1 VLAEHLEALVTG
13 FCSAY
18 EVLAQGRSTW
28 VQDVLATAESAH
40 NRAVLRPTYV
50 YASLLQSLLAPDAL
64 RSVAAQS
71 LVLER
76 LARAYVDA
84 AGEPS
89 WSLAAAEQEAL
100 SRLDVPYFTWA
111 VTGGETRWWQGSLS
125 GWPAHDQLAEAQ
137 RRAERLGEED
147 LRRQVALIRASV
159 AATAFRMMPGPVSP
173 PLPLI
178 ASPVPVPVPVHV
190 PVPVPVHALARRS
203 FASTADAAFSVRGQA
218 TWMGLS
224 LLPDGVHANVAS
236 IGSGLYDGRMGL
248 AAGFRLWAHADPDSR
263 DQALELS
270 GRAVEPLM
278 ELLIDPHRV
287 HRLGLG
293 NGVGFAGVGGLLR
306 GLAFLRSGE
315 VVDGPERILDEQ
327 LEAAAGALVASLDPG
342 SLRDDARIDLM
353 SGVAG
358 VVTPLTRLLAD
369 ASTGA
374 AARGKLT
381 DLIAAAGHSLVA
393 RQDSDTGAWQTLAV
407 APPLTGV
414 AHGAS
419 GIALALAEA
428 GVALAEAGFVEAAA
442 RGLRYEARVFDAGE
456 GNWPDFRPAS
466 GAAPGQSDATK
477 RAHQGFM
484 MGWCAG
490 APGIVLTRLRLLELL
505 PDHPD
510 APTWSDELNRGARTT
525 ATAPLLSRDHL
536 CCGNLGR
543 TAILR
548 TLAAQLGEPAWAR
561 HADRIAVNV
570 AATAGLGLPRSVLG
584 ADIRDLPLP
593 GLFTGLPGA
602 AAALFGRTDWVPQL
616 LL

>member
-1 VLAEHLEALVTG
+1 VVLCSDAAGDYGFVEFIEHRACSAARLAEFYRNAGRLLALLHVLAATDCHRENLITAGDQLVLIDAETLLCSASPAAALPGAGSENVDPIDAAWVLQVGMLPGWLWLDGRRQAVDLSALGVAGAAESGVLAEHLEALVTG
-13 FCSAY
+13 FSSAY

-64 RSVAAQS
+64 RSAAAQS

-76 LARAYVDA
+76 LARAYVDT

-111 VTGGETRWWQGSLS
+111 VTGGETRWGQGSLS
-125 GWPAHDQLAEAQ
+125 GWPAHDQLADAQ
-137 RRAERLGEED
+137 RRVERLGEED

-159 AATAFRMMPGPVSP
+159 HATACRMMPGPVSP
-173 PLPLI
+173 PVPLI
-178 ASPVPVPVPVHV
+178 AS

-203 FASTADAAFSVRGQA
+203 FTSTADAAFSVRGQA

-224 LLPDGVHANVAS
+224 LLPDGVHANIAS

-263 DQALELS
+263 DQALELR

-327 LEAAAGALVASLDPG
+327 LEAVAGALVASLDPE

-358 VVTPLTRLLAD
+358 VVTPLTRLLA
-369 ASTGA
+369 G
-374 AARGKLT
+374 
-381 DLIAAAGHSLVA
+381 
-393 RQDSDTGAWQTLAV
+393 
-407 APPLTGV
+407 
-414 AHGAS
+414 
-419 GIALALAEA
+419 
-428 GVALAEAGFVEAAA
+428 
-442 RGLRYEARVFDAGE
+442 
-456 GNWPDFRPAS
+456 
-466 GAAPGQSDATK
+466 
-477 RAHQGFM
+477 
-484 MGWCAG
+484 CA
-490 APGIVLTRLRLLELL
+490 TRLACSMR
-505 PDHPD
+505 
-510 APTWSDELNRGARTT
+510 AKAIGPTFGPPQALRQGSPMRRSRRTR
-525 ATAPLLSRDHL
+525 AS
-536 CCGNLGR
+536 
-543 TAILR
+543 
-548 TLAAQLGEPAWAR
+548 
-561 HADRIAVNV
+561 
-570 AATAGLGLPRSVLG
+570 
-584 ADIRDLPLP
+584 
-593 GLFTGLPGA
+593 
-602 AAALFGRTDWVPQL
+602 
-616 LL
+616 